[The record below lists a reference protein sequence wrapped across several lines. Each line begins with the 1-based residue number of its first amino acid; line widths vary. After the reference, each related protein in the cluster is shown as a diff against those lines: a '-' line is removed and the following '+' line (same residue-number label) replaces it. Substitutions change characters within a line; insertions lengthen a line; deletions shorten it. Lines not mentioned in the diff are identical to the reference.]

1 MKFNW
6 ICLGTAYKGKHMK
19 ISIPVLVR
27 APIVECISP
36 LKQRWKLFFESL
48 GVSVKTVDSPLSTN
62 AQPNSSHL
70 WLVEQQTHVHIKQ
83 NACNNVRQELK
94 DQNLCRTFAQDDGY
108 PLLYIVG
115 EPQPYDYS
123 VVLFPPRYN
132 SRLYPKFSN
141 ARFGVAPDQELSLW
155 LIQDYRKFKVR
166 KLWNLRQAKQKRTAL
181 DNIWLMQ
188 AFANVRNLGEPIT
201 IH

>member
-1 MKFNW
+1 M
-6 ICLGTAYKGKHMK
+6 I
-19 ISIPVLVR
+19 
-27 APIVECISP
+27 ECVSP
-36 LKQRWKLFFESL
+36 LKQKWKLFFESL
-48 GVSVKTVDSPLSTN
+48 GVCVKSIDSQLSFS
-62 AQPNSSHL
+62 AHPHSSHL
-70 WLVEQQTHVHIKQ
+70 WLVGQQTHVHIKEH
-83 NACNNVRQELK
+83 ACNNLRQELD
-94 DQNLCRTFAQDDGY
+94 DQNLCKTFAQDDGH

-155 LIQDYRKFKVR
+155 LLQDNRQFKIR
-166 KLWNLRQAKQKRTAL
+166 NLWNLRQTKQRRPAL

-188 AFANVRNLGEPIT
+188 AFANVRDLGEQIT
-201 IH
+201 MH